1 MNRVAGIAILVV
13 GIALTIWGLNASHSV
28 GSDISRVFTGAPTDK
43 SVFMIVGGVLLVAT
57 GLGTAFYPR
66 KA

>member
-1 MNRVAGIAILVV
+1 MNRNAGIAILVV
-13 GIALTIWGLNASHSV
+13 GLILVGWGLNGPHSV
-28 GSDISRVFTGAPTDK
+28 GSGISRVFTGAPTDK
-43 SVFMIVGGVLLVAT
+43 SVFMIVGGVIPAAA